1 MAAAVCPSNLSR
13 ASPPGDARP
22 LPFSITEFVMMRF
35 AGATATL
42 VLLSGALVGAE
53 FTLTGK
59 NTTITFIGTKPNGRH
74 EGGFKTV
81 TGTATLPGKDLTEL
95 KITLDIDV
103 DSMYTDTPKLTAHLK
118 SPDFFG
124 VKSNP
129 KAKFESTKVE
139 KSDKGYNV
147 TGELT
152 MCGKTN
158 SINFPATVSASGGEL
173 RLTARFTIDRTQWGM
188 TYGRGK
194 VDDNVTLN
202 VSVKAK

>member
-1 MAAAVCPSNLSR
+1 V
-13 ASPPGDARP
+13 ASPTGDAGP

-35 AGATATL
+35 AAATATL
-42 VLLSGALVGAE
+42 VLLTGALVGAE

-81 TGTATLPGKDLTEL
+81 TGTATVPGKDLTEL

-129 KAKFESTKVE
+129 KAKFVSTKVE
-139 KSDKGYNV
+139 KDGAQYKI
-147 TGELT
+147 TGDLT
-152 MCGKTN
+152 MCGKT
-158 SINFPATVSASGGEL
+158 SAVTFPAQIAMTGGM
-173 RLTARFTIDRTQWGM
+173 LTLSSKFAIDRTQWGM

-194 VDDNVTLN
+194 VDDNVTLT

>member
-1 MAAAVCPSNLSR
+1 
-13 ASPPGDARP
+13 
-22 LPFSITEFVMMRF
+22 MMRF

-42 VLLSGALVGAE
+42 VLLTGALMGAE
-53 FTLTGK
+53 FALTGT
-59 NTTITFIGTKPNGRH
+59 NTTITFIGTKPGGKH

-103 DSMYTDTPKLTAHLK
+103 DSLYTDTPKLTTHLK

-129 KAKFESTKVE
+129 KAKFVSTKVD
-139 KSDKGYNV
+139 KADKGYKV
-147 TGELT
+147 TGDLT
-152 MCGKTN
+152 MCGETK
-158 SINFPATVSASGGEL
+158 SVNFPAQIALKGGMLTLTSGK
-173 RLTARFTIDRTQWGM
+173 FTIDRTQWGM
-188 TYGRGK
+188 TFGRGK
-194 VDDNVTLN
+194 VDDNVTLT

>member
-1 MAAAVCPSNLSR
+1 
-13 ASPPGDARP
+13 
-22 LPFSITEFVMMRF
+22 MMRF

-42 VLLSGALVGAE
+42 VLLTSALVGAE
-53 FTLTGK
+53 FALTSK
-59 NTTITFIGTKPNGRH
+59 NTTITFVGTKPGGRH

-81 TGTATLPGKDLTEL
+81 TGTATLPGNDLTEL

-103 DSMYTDTPKLTAHLK
+103 ESIYTDQPKLTAHLK

-129 KAKFESTKVE
+129 KAKFVSTKVE
-139 KSDKGYNV
+139 KDGAQYKI
-147 TGELT
+147 TGDLT
-152 MCGKTN
+152 MCGKT
-158 SINFPATVSASGGEL
+158 SAVTFPAQLAATGGQ
-173 RLTARFTIDRTQWGM
+173 LTLSSKFAIDRTQWGM